1 MTLTLIKL
9 NLLVEFYEKCSH
21 NSSCLLSFQND
32 RQMYLWVQEN
42 LREQV

>member
-1 MTLTLIKL
+1 MTLTVIKKILI
-9 NLLVEFYEKCSH
+9 EFDEEYNH
-21 NSSCLLSFQND
+21 NSFSLLSFQND

>member
-1 MTLTLIKL
+1 MTLTVIKSFLI
-9 NLLVEFYEKCSH
+9 EFDEEYNH
-21 NSSCLLSFQND
+21 NSSCVLSFQND